1 MHEILR
7 ITVVVHDEGNEVL
20 ADKVLHS
27 SIGTPHFRV
36 GLQSHATNYKA
47 VFYYTI

>member
-1 MHEILR
+1 MHDILR
-7 ITVVVHDEGNEVL
+7 ITVVVHDEVL
-20 ADKVLHS
+20 TDKVLHS